1 MTVVGAATSFS
12 SCSSG
17 GGGST
22 GTSSR
27 GGRFGAIYRDVVGLV
42 ESNACRGAHGFTQLV
57 CHILEGGSERERG
70 RGRKREREREGGKE
84 GGRGR
89 ETCCIYM

>member
-1 MTVVGAATSFS
+1 MTVAGAATSFS

-27 GGRFGAIYRDVVGLV
+27 GGRFGAIYRDVVSLV
-42 ESNACRGAHGFTQLV
+42 ESNACCGAHGFTQLV
-57 CHILEGGSERERG
+57 CHILEGGREGERG
-70 RGRKREREREGGKE
+70 GEGGRERERDLLHAHVA
-84 GGRGR
+84 
-89 ETCCIYM
+89 ETTLYL